1 MPDPLLGFTLQS
13 FAPSVQPY
21 AVSGAVALMSLGW
34 PSVPPEPPV
43 AVASPKRCAE
53 SSVVPY
59 EWSVETPL
67 AFRALLHTK
76 VRHFTSAV

>member
-13 FAPSVQPY
+13 FAPPVQPH

-34 PSVPPEPPV
+34 SSEPPEPPV
-43 AVASPKRCAE
+43 AVASAE
-53 SSVVPY
+53 TLRRTAVVPY
-59 EWSVETPL
+59 GRAVEPPL

-76 VRHFTSAV
+76 VRHPGTAV